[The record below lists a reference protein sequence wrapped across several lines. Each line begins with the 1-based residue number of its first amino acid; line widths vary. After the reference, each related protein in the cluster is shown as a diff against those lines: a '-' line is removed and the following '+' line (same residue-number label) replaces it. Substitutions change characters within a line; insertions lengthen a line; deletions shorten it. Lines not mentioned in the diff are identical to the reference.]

1 MKMDLSDKKILIVE
15 DEDINYTLLELYF
28 MDYNLNLTRCIDSEE
43 FFVEFND
50 SYDMLLLDIR
60 IPGELLGIDLL
71 AYARH
76 SGYKKPI
83 IMQSAY
89 IEYNEE
95 ATVLGATKFIE
106 KPFDDK
112 DLRELI
118 YDYLV

>member
-1 MKMDLSDKKILIVE
+1 MKLDLSDKKILIVE
-15 DEDINYTLLELYF
+15 DEDINFILLELYLS
-28 MDYNLNLTRCIDSEE
+28 DYNIDITRCIDSEE
-43 FFVEFND
+43 FLVRFND
-50 SYDMLLLDIR
+50 SFDLLLLDIR

-76 SGYKKPI
+76 SGYTKPI

-95 ATVLGATKFIE
+95 AKILGATRFIE

-112 DLRELI
+112 DLKDLVM
-118 YDYLV
+118 DYLA